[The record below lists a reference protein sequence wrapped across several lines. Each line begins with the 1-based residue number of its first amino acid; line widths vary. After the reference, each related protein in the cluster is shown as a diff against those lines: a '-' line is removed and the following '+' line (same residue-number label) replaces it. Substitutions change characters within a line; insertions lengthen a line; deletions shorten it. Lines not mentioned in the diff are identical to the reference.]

1 MIYIPAKG
9 QLSGYFINC
18 ENCGKEI
25 YQTKTQYN
33 RAKHH
38 FCSNKCQKDFQH
50 NQLFEDRV
58 CEICGNVFHVSK
70 KSKQRFC
77 SIQCQ
82 GTWQSSLVGKLN
94 PRNTREIITCEYCK

>member
-58 CEICGNVFHVSK
+58 CEKALMYAFQNQKRLIDDYMIKFVVEHEMLGMVTS
-70 KSKQRFC
+70 
-77 SIQCQ
+77 
-82 GTWQSSLVGKLN
+82 
-94 PRNTREIITCEYCK
+94 